1 MTDTPAGADKGRI
14 ELTIRGLILGC
25 LICVVLTAANVYMGL
40 KVALTF
46 ASSIPAAVVS
56 MAVLRAFK
64 NSTIWE
70 NNIVQTVASA
80 AGTLSSVIFVLPG
93 LLMVGWWTDFRFLDS
108 FLICLAGGVLGVM
121 YTIPLRRALVTN
133 SNLPYPEG
141 KAAAEV
147 LKVGS
152 GMPSDDHS
160 QAAAVEGGSAG
171 LITMIVASVVSAL
184 LPIAIAMKFMAGGF
198 SKFWKPTAATATG
211 IGGGYSLAL
220 VGAGHLMGITVGIS
234 MAVGIAI
241 AWGAAVPA
249 LVSMQHMVGDAQ
261 TIATKVWK
269 TEVKLIG
276 AGTIAAASVWT
287 LAKLILPV
295 TRGVMSAIAAS
306 SKASKGGSASLPR
319 TERDL
324 PILVV
329 GLIMLAS
336 FVPIAWMLYTFLH
349 EPPSAPLLPKL
360 VPLMV
365 ASMIYI
371 VVVGLA
377 VSAVCGYMAGL
388 IGSSN
393 SPVSGLAILS
403 VLGATLVLLL
413 VAKSEAGTGGGAQ
426 ALVAFSLFVT
436 AILLTVATIANNNLQ
451 DLKTGQLV
459 DATPW
464 KQQVALLIGVVA
476 GALIIPPVC
485 NILLKANG
493 FEGVAGHAISSH
505 PLTAPQA
512 TLISSL
518 AAGVIQ
524 HTLEKPVAVANG
536 IAITGWGLIG
546 IGAIVG
552 LALVVIDETLRGS
565 SKGRLGLPP
574 LGAALAIYLPTDVTT
589 PVVLGALLGWIY
601 DRWVSGKP
609 YGEAA
614 KQLGILLASGFIV
627 GESLLNVIIAGLTY
641 LRDNPDPLAFF
652 GKDPVA
658 GMGDNIG
665 IAVFGGCIL
674 ILYVWIERLAKG
686 AAAKTGSA

>member
-1 MTDTPAGADKGRI
+1 MTDQPAGGDKRV

-93 LLMVGWWTDFRFLDS
+93 LLMVGWWSDFRFLDS

-133 SNLPYPEG
+133 SDLPYPEG

-152 GMPSDDHS
+152 GVSEGHG

-171 LITMIVASVVSAL
+171 LTTMIVSSAVAAL
-184 LPIAIAMKFMAGGF
+184 LPVAIAMKFMAAGF

-220 VGAGHLMGITVGIS
+220 VGAGHLMGITVGVS

-241 AWGAAVPA
+241 AWGFAVPM
-249 LVSMQHMVGDAQ
+249 LVSLQHMAGDAQ

-287 LAKLILPV
+287 LAKLIVPV
-295 TRGVMSAIAAS
+295 TRGVTSAIAAS
-306 SKASKGGSASLPR
+306 GKAAKGAVLPR

-324 PILVV
+324 PILIV

-336 FVPIAWMLYTFLH
+336 FVPIAWMLYTFMH
-349 EPPSAPLLPKL
+349 EPPSAPLLPRL
-360 VPLMV
+360 VPLMIGG
-365 ASMIYI
+365 MIYI

-403 VLGATLVLLL
+403 VLGATLLLL
-413 VAKSEAGTGGGAQ
+413 AIAKDVAGTGGGAQ

-464 KQQVALLIGVVA
+464 KQQVALLVGVLA

-518 AAGVIQ
+518 ASGVIQ
-524 HTLEKPVAVANG
+524 GTLGKPVAVAAG
-536 IAITGWGLIG
+536 FEITGWGLIG
-546 IGAIVG
+546 IGAAVG
-552 LALVVIDETLRGS
+552 LVLVVIDETLRGS

-589 PVVLGALLGWIY
+589 PVVLGALIGWAY
-601 DRWVSGKP
+601 DRWVAKKP

-674 ILYVWIERLAKG
+674 ILYIWIERLAKT
-686 AAAKTGSA
+686 AAAKAGSA